1 LPVGQGP
8 GGRRGAASYA
18 DATARLEAH
27 LGRAFADPGLLTQAL
42 SHGSW
47 CAEAGGP
54 PSNERLEFLGDA
66 VLSLVV
72 AEHCFRTFPD
82 LSEGALSKV
91 RAAVVNTHVL
101 AEVAGELGVGEAVR
115 LGRGEDASGGRHRP
129 AILADAVEA
138 VIGAVYLDGGW
149 DEAARLVLGLLAE
162 RIAEAAAG
170 PGAEDFKSRL
180 QELATRRFGEPPRY
194 EVEGTGPDHARHY
207 AAAVYVSGEL
217 HGRGEGRSKKDAEQ
231 AAARAAWSDLADLEE
246 GAGDAPGH
254 EARTAEGAG
263 RA

>member
-1 LPVGQGP
+1 
-8 GGRRGAASYA
+8 
-18 DATARLEAH
+18 
-27 LGRAFADPGLLTQAL
+27 
-42 SHGSW
+42 
-47 CAEAGGP
+47 
-54 PSNERLEFLGDA
+54 
-66 VLSLVV
+66 
-72 AEHCFRTFPD
+72 
-82 LSEGALSKV
+82 
-91 RAAVVNTHVL
+91 VNTHVL